1 MLSKSL
7 SVGER
12 RNSTRLK
19 LTSAV
24 RIHRRG
30 ELQAVETVTEDL
42 SSEGFY
48 CISERPFSPHE
59 WLECELTISSAQP
72 SAPLDKGL
80 VLRCTAEVVRLLPAG
95 PRFGL
100 ACRFENYSLT
110 PLATRQWED
119 FQGDAAEDS
128 CHDGIDPFDPEH
140 AAACTPCVSS
150 SPPGQS

>member
-19 LTSAV
+19 LASAV

-30 ELQAVETVTEDL
+30 ELQAIETVTEDL

-72 SAPLDKGL
+72 GVPLNKGL
-80 VLRCTAEVVRLLPAG
+80 VLKCTAEVSFRRVEFLRSPTLRDFDSILG
-95 PRFGL
+95 PRLVNCIFANNVGEREL
-100 ACRFENYSLT
+100 FVRGCNRETES
-110 PLATRQWED
+110 
-119 FQGDAAEDS
+119 
-128 CHDGIDPFDPEH
+128 
-140 AAACTPCVSS
+140 
-150 SPPGQS
+150 